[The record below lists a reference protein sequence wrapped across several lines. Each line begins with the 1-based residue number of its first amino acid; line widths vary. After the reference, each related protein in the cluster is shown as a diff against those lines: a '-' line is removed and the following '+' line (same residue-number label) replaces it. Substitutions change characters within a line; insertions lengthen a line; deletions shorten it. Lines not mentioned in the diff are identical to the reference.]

1 MKTPRINISKKRNLS
16 ADFCSAIVLVDS
28 NKSEVEKELLLTNS
42 AFVKSYRTDNLKVV
56 NCPHFASSNGG

>member
-16 ADFCSAIVLVDS
+16 TDFCPAKVLVDS

-42 AFVKSYRTDNLKVV
+42 AFVRSYRTDSFKVP